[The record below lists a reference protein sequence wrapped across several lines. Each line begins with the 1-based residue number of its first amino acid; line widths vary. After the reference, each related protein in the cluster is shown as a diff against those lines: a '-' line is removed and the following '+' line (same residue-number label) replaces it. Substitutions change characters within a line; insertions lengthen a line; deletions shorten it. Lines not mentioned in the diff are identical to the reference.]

1 MAVHG
6 IKTFRRKATNQN
18 ELFIKKAKF
27 DSVSERF
34 GILGLRN
41 RVTEPSYAK

>member
-1 MAVHG
+1 MAFHE
-6 IKTFRRKATNQN
+6 IKTFQRKATNQSK
-18 ELFIKKAKF
+18 LFIKKAKF

-34 GILGLRN
+34 GILELRN